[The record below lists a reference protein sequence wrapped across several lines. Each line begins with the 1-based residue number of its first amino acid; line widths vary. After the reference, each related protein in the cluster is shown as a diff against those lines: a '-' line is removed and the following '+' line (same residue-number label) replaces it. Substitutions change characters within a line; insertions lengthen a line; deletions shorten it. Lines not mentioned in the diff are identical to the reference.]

1 MNEKV
6 VLIAVVGMSPAVI
19 TETIWG
25 LGLDKPELLPDEVKI
40 CTTRTGWNSL
50 SAAIL
55 DTQNGCSVWE
65 ELQDKLGKK
74 ITLSKHIFHNEL
86 GADLEDIISGAD
98 QELVANQLLKCI
110 REYKNPQQEVCRI
123 VASIAG
129 GRKSMSALMYAAMSL
144 GAEADDI
151 ITHVLADEKATN
163 CRAFFFPE
171 QSQQQLQTYVNKQ
184 QQEFTAKEVRIDL
197 AEIPFVPLASLV
209 KGSDFES
216 GGAFS
221 KLVRRARQTVANIS
235 PEDTKIRI
243 SRSSCTAWING
254 QEIRLHHEAYALLA
268 VMVLRANGAH
278 GASIAL
284 TQEEIYQSLIKL
296 RDNHL
301 LPAELMLKAKQ
312 AKESGRVGI
321 FDKKKWQDSNFF
333 AKVKNRLKTALE
345 SDFPSVVADA
355 FGHGTIG
362 FRHIHDVRPTK

>member
-25 LGLDKPELLPDEVKI
+25 LGQEKPEFLPDEVKV
-40 CTTRTGWNSL
+40 CTTRTGWDAL
-50 SAAIL
+50 SAAL
-55 DTQNGCSVWE
+55 LSTQAGCSVWE
-65 ELQDKLGKK
+65 ELQAKLGKK
-74 ITLSKHIFHNEL
+74 ITLSKHIFHNDV
-86 GADLEDIISGAD
+86 GSDLEDIVSGAD

-144 GAEADDI
+144 GAEPDDI

-163 CRAFFFPE
+163 CRAFFFPA
-171 QSQQQLQTYVNKQ
+171 QSQQQLVNKQ

-235 PEDTKIRI
+235 REDTKIRI

-268 VMVLRANGAH
+268 VMVFH
-278 GASIAL
+278 L
-284 TQEEIYQSLIKL
+284 TVTKDQCITLKQEDIYQHLIQL
-296 RDNHL
+296 RDNNW
-301 LPAELMLKAKQ
+301 LPAELITKAKQ

-321 FDKKKWQDSNFF
+321 FDKKKWQDDNLYR
-333 AKVKNRLKTALE
+333 KVKHKLKTALE

-362 FRHIHDVRPTK
+362 FQRIHNVKPTK